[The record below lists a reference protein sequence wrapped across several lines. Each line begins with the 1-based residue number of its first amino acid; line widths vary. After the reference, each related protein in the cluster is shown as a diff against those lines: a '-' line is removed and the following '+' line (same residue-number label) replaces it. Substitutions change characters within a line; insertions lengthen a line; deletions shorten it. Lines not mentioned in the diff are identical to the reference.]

1 MPKIVDHE
9 ARRAEISAALWRIVT
24 REGIG
29 EVSIRAVAKEAGYP
43 KATAMH
49 YFANEAE
56 LLMYAMDESIARSRS
71 LVAQFLESSPDLAG
85 FVKAIL
91 HAIPTSQAE
100 RNRTS
105 IWLEIVSKSQSDP
118 TLREYLLKANAH
130 LDRDLETL
138 LRNMQTRGLVTKR
151 RNLKLEARTLHAL
164 IDGLS
169 LHTMTSHSVT
179 TPSMIKKIV
188 SAQVQEL
195 SR

>member
-9 ARRAEISAALWRIVT
+9 ARREEISAALWRIIEK
-24 REGIG
+24 EGIG
-29 EVSIRAVAKEAGYP
+29 GVSIRSVAKEAGYP

-49 YFANEAE
+49 YFKNEAE

-71 LVAQFLESSPDLAG
+71 QVATLLEGTPDLAK
-85 FVKAIL
+85 FVQAIL
-91 HAIPTSQAE
+91 RAIPTSLAE

-105 IWLEIVSKSQSDP
+105 IWLEIVLNSQSDSA
-118 TLREYLLKANAH
+118 LREYLLTANKR
-130 LDRDLETL
+130 LDDDLEEL
-138 LRNMQTRGLVTKR
+138 IRDMQARGLVSKNR
-151 RNLKLEARTLHAL
+151 DPKLEAHALHAV

-195 SR
+195 CH